1 MKYLF
6 ALVGMILSA
15 MVLADQEADRLLEPP
30 EIPESVQSGEALE
43 PEVTIREDK
52 EETHYEYRINGRLY
66 MVKIVPI
73 VGPSYYLIDTD
84 GDGSLDAR
92 EQEIGEFE
100 VPQWVLFSW

>member
-6 ALVGMILSA
+6 AVISLFLSVVA
-15 MVLADQEADRLLEPP
+15 LAGQEADHLLEPP

-43 PEVTIREDK
+43 PEVTIREDE

-66 MVKIVPI
+66 MVKIVPN
-73 VGPSYYLIDTD
+73 VGPPYYLIDTD

-92 EQEIGEFE
+92 EREIGEFD